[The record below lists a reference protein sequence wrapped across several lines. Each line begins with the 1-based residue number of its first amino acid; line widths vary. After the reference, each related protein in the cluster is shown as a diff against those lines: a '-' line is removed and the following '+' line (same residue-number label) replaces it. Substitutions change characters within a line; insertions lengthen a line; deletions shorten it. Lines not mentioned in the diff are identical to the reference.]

1 MKTDKGRL
9 QVLMVEGLDFR
20 VPGLES
26 FVCRVYAA
34 GLIRIHDCFRVQSRP
49 LMDAVMLDHIR
60 CGEGTVQQF
69 ERLSTESRTGIR
81 TWAERGRGQ
90 APHASEIEDAFVS
103 QLPQAHYLS
112 DRGSQNVEIV

>member
-1 MKTDKGRL
+1 MLAKTWPRGQAFGYWMKTDKGRL

-60 CGEGTVQQF
+60 CRAARAQF
-69 ERLSTESRTGIR
+69 SSLKDFRLNQGPEYGPGPLNCAAVRRER
-81 TWAERGRGQ
+81 
-90 APHASEIEDAFVS
+90 AFDLLQV
-103 QLPQAHYLS
+103 L
-112 DRGSQNVEIV
+112 